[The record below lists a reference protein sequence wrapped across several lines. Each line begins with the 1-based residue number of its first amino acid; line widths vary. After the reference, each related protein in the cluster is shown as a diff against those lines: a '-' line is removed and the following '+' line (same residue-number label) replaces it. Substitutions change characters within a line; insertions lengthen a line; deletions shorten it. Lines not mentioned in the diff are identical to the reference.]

1 MNALNKT
8 AAIGLYGCT
17 NK

>member
-8 AAIGLYGCT
+8 AAIDLYGCT